1 MHECS
6 GIAATEDDG
15 FGFGSM
21 DFKECE
27 VYACE
32 EHSRCDEYAKV
43 TVQSSQLA
51 HTSRKKTKL
60 KKARTP
66 STG

>member
-1 MHECS
+1 MGGSGAHERR

-21 DFKECE
+21 DFKGCE

-32 EHSRCDEYAKV
+32 EHPRYDEYVKV
-43 TVQSSQLA
+43 TV
-51 HTSRKKTKL
+51 
-60 KKARTP
+60 
-66 STG
+66 